1 MLITDNSENFYT
13 CFLFT
18 SMLRPTDTLI
28 LIFAPAIIILVF
40 FTLGFPYYSSASE
53 DIVTAPTEDVLSED
67 ISALIQSAAQHVNE
81 TAKAIESGN
90 STLAL
95 GLLDQIRT
103 DLNNIN
109 GNITDL
115 IFSVEETPP

>member
-18 SMLRPTDTLI
+18 LMLRPTNTLI
-28 LIFAPAIIILVF
+28 SVFAQAIIFLF
-40 FTLGFPYYSSASE
+40 FFVLGFAYYSSASE
-53 DIVTAPTEDVLSED
+53 ETSTDIPEDIDVED

-90 STLAL
+90 STMAL
-95 GLLDQIRT
+95 GLLAQIRT

-109 GNITDL
+109 WNITDL
-115 IFSVEETPP
+115 IFSVSKTPP

>member
-1 MLITDNSENFYT
+1 MLITENSENFYR

-18 SMLRPTDTLI
+18 LMLRPTNTPI
-28 LIFAPAIIILVF
+28 SVFAHAIIFLVF
-40 FTLGFPYYSSASE
+40 FTLGLVYSSSASE
-53 DIVTAPTEDVLSED
+53 VASPGPTEDIESED

-90 STLAL
+90 STVAL
-95 GLLDQIRT
+95 GLLAQIRT

-115 IFSVEETPP
+115 IFSVSKTPP